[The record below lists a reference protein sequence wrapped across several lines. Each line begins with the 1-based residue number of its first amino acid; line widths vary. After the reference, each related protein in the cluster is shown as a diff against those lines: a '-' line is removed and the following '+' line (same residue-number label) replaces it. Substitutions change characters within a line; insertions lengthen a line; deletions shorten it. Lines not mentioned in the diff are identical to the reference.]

1 MASNAKMKSIR
12 KLATALGLVVIIA
25 AQTTPTWAIDYRLG
39 ISDRVKIK
47 VQEWPDINGEYTL
60 NADGAVSLPLIG
72 NINAIGLRPN
82 ELGVKISE
90 LLKKRSRSGDQ
101 ILTAVEIA
109 QYRPFSIMGDV
120 QKSGQYPYRPGLTV
134 LEAIS
139 IAGGYYRP
147 ETGSLRID
155 RDVAIASGEINTL
168 KIKLD
173 RMLVHEARL
182 SAALAGREDFSLP
195 PELLKRRD
203 DPETVNM
210 MKSEQAALV
219 LENDMKKNEQ
229 ASFEA
234 VKSLYNDE
242 IGTLEG
248 QVQALAE
255 EKESIG
261 TQLSQLRSMAAKGL
275 ALSPTLFALERSFA
289 QVVNQQMGAATA
301 IVRAKENITVSEQR
315 MTQFQQERSRLNSKD
330 LQQTRDTIAET
341 RAKIET
347 AFQLLD
353 EAQTNAPADARGL
366 PDRERSGFTILRKDG
381 ETIRHIPADEATL
394 LAPDDVVKIPTIRS
408 RLIVSRSSSRRCA
421 GTLSW
426 RDSLQLTD
434 KSTTTALKQNDGNR
448 ISDLI
453 LLGSDE

>member
-12 KLATALGLVVIIA
+12 KLATALGLAVIIA

-381 ETIRHIPADEATL
+381 ETIRHIAADEATL

-408 RLIVSRSSSRRCA
+408 RLIVSRSSSRADAPER
-421 GTLSW
+421 
-426 RDSLQLTD
+426 
-434 KSTTTALKQNDGNR
+434 
-448 ISDLI
+448 
-453 LLGSDE
+453 